1 MPSKTPSIIS
11 TFITIVLL
19 LLFGIGSTFF
29 LLVALN
35 GFSESDGL
43 PGLITT
49 LICNILGIIFA
60 AIAAWKLPAWLINKF
75 NWNSILA
82 VLVSIM
88 VGFFFGSGVSVVAM
102 FLGVLI
108 ADQVAKSG

>member
-1 MPSKTPSIIS
+1 MPTKTSSIIS
-11 TFITIVLL
+11 TVLTVIL
-19 LLFGIGSTFF
+19 LILFGIGSVFF

-49 LICNILGIIFA
+49 FLCNIAGIVVS
-60 AIAAWKLPAWLINKF
+60 AILAWKLPRWLIGKF

-82 VLVSIM
+82 LLVSVM
-88 VGFFFGSGVSVVAM
+88 SGFVLGSFLSTAALFIGVFAAVIISD
-102 FLGVLI
+102 LR
-108 ADQVAKSG
+108 